1 MGTNQSIALLQE
13 MAIFVKVVETGSFS
27 ETARQLGNTPSAI
40 SKAITRLE
48 QALETR
54 LLQRTTRK
62 LRLSE
67 SGQQIY
73 GHCLEM
79 LNAAQAVIDNTG
91 KLNSEPSGTV
101 RISVPKAV
109 GHYMIHPHLAEFLE
123 RYPKVDIQLL
133 LEDRIVDF
141 IDDEIDLAIRI
152 TNEPALGLKGRK
164 LIQIDHVLV
173 VTPECLK
180 RYGIP
185 RKPQDLVD
193 HQCIYLGEQASDSKW
208 KFQKGNKTTSVVVKG
223 RYSANHTGIRLD
235 AALNHMG
242 IASLPYFVARQALAN
257 HTLLQVLPEWYF
269 KTYYSGAAWLLYPPT
284 RYLAPKIEVFI
295 QFLAQKLKSEP
306 TLKHD
311 ESHI

>member
-62 LRLSE
+62 LRLSD

-91 KLNSEPSGTV
+91 KLNSEPRGIV

-109 GHYMIHPHLAEFLE
+109 GHYMIHPYIAEFLE
-123 RYPKVDIQLL
+123 QYPKVDIQML
-133 LEDRIVDF
+133 LEDRLVDF
-141 IDDEIDLAIRI
+141 IDHEIDLAIRI
-152 TNEPALGLKGRK
+152 TNEPPLGLKGRK

-173 VTPECLK
+173 ATPEYLK

-185 RKPQDLVD
+185 QQPQDLVN
-193 HQCIYLGEQASDSKW
+193 HQCIFLGEQASDSKW
-208 KFQKGNKTTSVVVKG
+208 KFQKGSKTTSVVVKG
-223 RYSANHTGIRLD
+223 RYSANHTGIRLE

-242 IASLPYFVARQALAN
+242 IASLPYFVTRQALAN
-257 HTLLQVLPEWYF
+257 NSLVQVLPEWYF
-269 KTYYSGAAWLLYPPT
+269 KTYYSGDAWLLYPPT
-284 RYLAPKIEVFI
+284 RYLAPKLEVFI
-295 QFLAQKLKSEP
+295 QFLAQKLKSQP
-306 TLKHD
+306 TLRYN
-311 ESHI
+311 EPHI